1 MVGDMHAVMWKDNI
15 RCTSCVQSSAYIT
28 RHHVDGKHVK
38 GFFRSSVLSL
48 AKATAIMKWR
58 WDQGRLQYFGIDNVR
73 AMAHVLVG
81 LDGVPVGRAATED
94 FLDTPLKQ
102 GTGLPFARPD
112 NYPLWRNYK
121 RVFECSM
128 LASVLD
134 GRLQVS
140 EMCQRLATNPDY
152 GSDEFLYDFI
162 PRFQYPYPAFEKEQ
176 QNEVREVYP
185 FCAIGKLLVS
195 AALLRKRGITLE
207 DIFTKLIGNDAT
219 GTETLEQ
226 IARLP
231 RTNYTPEGD
240 EVRQLREMVAFISQL
255 SFLKWTGD
263 MLMLDM
269 SSEQLAEA
277 NNLDVLFAPRPV
289 ADGVAPLFY
298 RMTALDAGLPKPYSA
313 LPASLDDQLF
323 LEGGKTRIA
332 HLRIER
338 SPLLRRMFIN
348 LNPEPLCDA
357 CERDM
362 REVYPWTSYMIEI
375 HHLLP
380 LGSPLTVQLSG
391 TSLEDVAG
399 LCPNCHKSVHSY
411 YGKWLSSKGQRDFRS
426 KDEAKEVYHMVQM
439 EIRS

>member
-1 MVGDMHAVMWKDNI
+1 V
-15 RCTSCVQSSAYIT
+15 
-28 RHHVDGKHVK
+28 
-38 GFFRSSVLSL
+38 
-48 AKATAIMKWR
+48 
-58 WDQGRLQYFGIDNVR
+58 
-73 AMAHVLVG
+73 
-81 LDGVPVGRAATED
+81 
-94 FLDTPLKQ
+94 
-102 GTGLPFARPD
+102 
-112 NYPLWRNYK
+112 
-121 RVFECSM
+121 
-128 LASVLD
+128 
-134 GRLQVS
+134 
-140 EMCQRLATNPDY
+140 
-152 GSDEFLYDFI
+152 
-162 PRFQYPYPAFEKEQ
+162 
-176 QNEVREVYP
+176 
-185 FCAIGKLLVS
+185 
-195 AALLRKRGITLE
+195 RKRGITLE

-255 SFLKWTGD
+255 SFLKWTGE

-277 NNLDVLFAPRPV
+277 NNLDVLFAPRPI
-289 ADGVAPLFY
+289 AAGVAPLFY

-313 LPASLDDQLF
+313 LPASLDDQIF

-391 TSLEDVAG
+391 TSLDDVAG
-399 LCPNCHKSVHSY
+399 LCPNCHKSVHAY
-411 YGKWLSSKGQRDFRS
+411 YGKWLSSKDQRDFRS
-426 KDEAKEVYHMVQM
+426 KDEAKEVYHMVQK